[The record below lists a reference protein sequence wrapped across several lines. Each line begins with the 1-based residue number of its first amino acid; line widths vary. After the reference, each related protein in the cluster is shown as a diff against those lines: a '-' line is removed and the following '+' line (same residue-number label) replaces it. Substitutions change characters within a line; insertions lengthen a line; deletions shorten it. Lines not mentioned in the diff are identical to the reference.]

1 MARALHG
8 RNGLPPGWD
17 MKEEEEE
24 TGPCSVPRSISMTSA
39 LPAALP
45 LTSVRCSELCSFGG
59 TFSWDPAQR
68 EWAPATS
75 AEYIL
80 GPGASGKMS
89 SRTG

>member
-8 RNGLPPGWD
+8 TNGLPPGWD
-17 MKEEEEE
+17 TKEEEEE
-24 TGPCSVPRSISMTSA
+24 TGPHSVPKSISMTSA
-39 LPAALP
+39 LPVAPP
-45 LTSVRCSELCSFGG
+45 LTSVHCSSHCSFGG
-59 TFSWDPAQR
+59 AFSWDPAQR

-75 AEYIL
+75 AKHIQ